1 MEEAAYRS
9 WLSSANL
16 GDGGIP
22 EYLDEDGGTK
32 NILILK
38 EQVLRSR
45 H

>member
-9 WLSSANL
+9 WLSGTNL
-16 GDGGIP
+16 GDGGIS

-45 H
+45 P